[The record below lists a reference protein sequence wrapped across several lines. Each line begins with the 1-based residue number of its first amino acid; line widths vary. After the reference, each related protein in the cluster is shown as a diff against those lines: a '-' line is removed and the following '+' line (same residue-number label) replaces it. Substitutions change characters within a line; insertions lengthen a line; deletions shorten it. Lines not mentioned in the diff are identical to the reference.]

1 MANTGNVI
9 RIPKVPSDAFNKN
22 RPVSELLWAQ
32 VEHLA
37 AVVKRQ
43 IDEERRA
50 IRTESQAASYLQQ
63 MSATERRSLSTQ
75 ARGKQP
81 AKSKS
86 VIRVSKPPAGALNN
100 NAPVSNPL
108 WEQVE
113 DLAALR
119 KKKIEDQRQAINT
132 EGQASAF
139 IQKMTELINPPV
151 VTATPTRTSKGAAKK
166 RPGPK
171 R

>member
-9 RIPKVPSDAFNKN
+9 RIPKVPSGAFNKN

-43 IDEERRA
+43 IDEDRRA
-50 IRTESQAASYLQQ
+50 IRTESQAASYIQK
-63 MSATERRSLSTQ
+63 MSATERRSLTTQ
-75 ARGKQP
+75 TRGKQS

-86 VIRVSKPPAGALNN
+86 VTRVPKPPAGAIDNN
-100 NAPVSNPL
+100 GPVSNPL

-119 KKKIEDQRQAINT
+119 KKRIEDQRRAINT

-139 IQKMTELINPPV
+139 IQKMTALINPPV
-151 VTATPTRTSKGAAKK
+151 VAATPTRTSKGAPKK
-166 RPGPK
+166 RRGPK

>member
-1 MANTGNVI
+1 MANTDNVI
-9 RIPKVPSDAFNKN
+9 RIPKVPSGAFNKN

-32 VEHLA
+32 VENLA
-37 AVVKRQ
+37 AVAKGQ

-50 IRTESQAASYLQQ
+50 IRTESQASSYIQK
-63 MSATERRSLSTQ
+63 MSPTERRLLTAQ
-75 ARGKQP
+75 MRREQP
-81 AKSKS
+81 VKSKS
-86 VIRVSKPPAGALNN
+86 VIRFPKPPADAFNDYR
-100 NAPVSNPL
+100 PVSDLL

-113 DLAALR
+113 DLAAFR
-119 KKKIEDQRQAINT
+119 KKKIEDQRRAIKT

-139 IQKMTELINPPV
+139 IQKMTAFINPPA
-151 VTATPTRTSKGAAKK
+151 VTTTPTRASKGAAKK